1 MSEVYNCLKGVG
13 YRLLWGGGVQQVP
26 TQGIANLVERW
37 SCIVLGEHIVEE
49 PNHMHY
55 KREIN
60 SSG

>member
-1 MSEVYNCLKGVG
+1 MWGIGCYGG
-13 YRLLWGGGVQQVP
+13 GGGVQQVP

-60 SSG
+60 YSD